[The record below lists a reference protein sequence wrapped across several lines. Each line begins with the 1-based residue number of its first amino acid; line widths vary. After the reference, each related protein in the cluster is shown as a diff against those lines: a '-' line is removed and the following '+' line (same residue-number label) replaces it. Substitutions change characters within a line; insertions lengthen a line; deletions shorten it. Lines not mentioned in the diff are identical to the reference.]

1 MAQRSCF
8 VTLAVHIFP
17 PGSCRWVS
25 AMQDTQERARDAR
38 ARADAATTDIER
50 AKWPE
55 IAEV

>member
-1 MAQRSCF
+1 
-8 VTLAVHIFP
+8 
-17 PGSCRWVS
+17 
-25 AMQDTQERARDAR
+25 MQDTQERARDAR